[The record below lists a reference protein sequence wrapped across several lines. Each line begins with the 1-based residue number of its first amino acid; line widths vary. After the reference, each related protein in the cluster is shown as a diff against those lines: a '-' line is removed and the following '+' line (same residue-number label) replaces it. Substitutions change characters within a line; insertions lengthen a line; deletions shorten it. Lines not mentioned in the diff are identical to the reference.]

1 LIPKSTGVQ
10 NYAGEIVTD
19 HDAAFK
25 GWGGAIWDQFR
36 CIFKSA
42 SLNPNRQ
49 AIPGEKIKQTI
60 VHQYV

>member
-1 LIPKSTGVQ
+1 MPKSTGVQ
-10 NYAGEIVTD
+10 NYAGEVVTD

-25 GWGGAIWDQFR
+25 GWGGAILDQFR

-42 SLNPNRQ
+42 SLNPTRQ
-49 AIPGEKIKQTI
+49 AIPAKKIKQTI